1 MYFAIIAKHL
11 TEICELTKKKKYLLL
26 IFNRNSQI
34 IPNSFE
40 PMKTKLFIIIAVG
53 MVSNAMFGQISV
65 RPYAGMS
72 ISKFTYCEREAMMT
86 VDRGAPKF
94 KPGLNLGIDVD
105 FPINDV
111 ISIETGLSYI
121 DKGAKYSKEKEEF
134 DFKWKFTSSVHIGY
148 FGLPVMLKMQ
158 KEVGDIKLSVFG
170 GPSMLFKLNDQEK
183 YKIEFFDGISNMVE
197 EFTESGNVEN
207 QFDVNLNI
215 GGRIE
220 YNNFNLGITYLHG
233 LTDISL
239 GENVKNTSVLINI
252 GYRIEL

>member
-1 MYFAIIAKHL
+1 
-11 TEICELTKKKKYLLL
+11 
-26 IFNRNSQI
+26 
-34 IPNSFE
+34 
-40 PMKTKLFIIIAVG
+40 MKTKLYLIIAVG

-72 ISKFTYCEREAMMT
+72 ISKFSYGESEYMT
-86 VDRGAPKF
+86 ADELQQQKDATKF

-121 DKGAKYSKEKEEF
+121 DKGAKYSKETEEF
-134 DFKWKFTSSVHIGY
+134 DFKWKFTSSAHIGY

-170 GPSMLFKLNDQEK
+170 GPSMLFKLNDQVK
-183 YKIEFFDGISNMVE
+183 YKNEFFDGISNMVE
-197 EFTESGNVEN
+197 EGTESGNFEH